1 MTILPL
7 IGRELRVRARSP
19 AAYWTRCGAALVG
32 FLICLPS
39 IENVNRSP
47 QAGAA
52 AFNSLVVAAFILC
65 SFSGFLTVDA
75 ISRERREGTL
85 GLLFLTPVQA
95 LDVLLGKFGAAG
107 LASLCILAALAP
119 VLILPLLAG
128 GVSGGEA
135 TRKVLALFDTMILSL
150 AAGLWASARGRSW
163 WSCAWT
169 AAGVLA
175 GVMFGPL
182 FLEFIYP
189 VLRPLR
195 LSWSG
200 PLSALTWAGD
210 TNYSSSPAHYWVSI
224 ASVHAISWLLVNAA
238 GIRLGRAWREG
249 DDSEPVRVRHAT
261 EHEAFAADE
270 TLLNSAPPQGFML
283 FNVNIINPKHEPL
296 APGQAPLEWLAG
308 RQIGVRTV
316 VWAGALLGLVFYRGF
331 GLSPQGMPV
340 FVMEGCLFAWA
351 ASRFF
356 IEARRNGELE
366 LLLTTPEGGK
376 TIVASQWKWLFAVF
390 YWPVVTLMVAPFVE
404 LVAALFD
411 RHSNFLIIVNMLLSG
426 VNTVAGIAALLW
438 AGMWFGWSQ
447 RSQTGAILR
456 IILAAQGAPYLI
468 LMVFSRVIFPLRHSI
483 YSPIPA
489 SAGTLLGTT
498 LPRILILLYYLWL
511 IPWASRRL
519 TIELR
524 TPPLEKTGLSAWR
537 RGAFLFSPVADAVE
551 DDQKKSSG

>member
-1 MTILPL
+1 
-7 IGRELRVRARSP
+7 
-19 AAYWTRCGAALVG
+19 
-32 FLICLPS
+32 
-39 IENVNRSP
+39 
-47 QAGAA
+47 
-52 AFNSLVVAAFILC
+52 
-65 SFSGFLTVDA
+65 
-75 ISRERREGTL
+75 
-85 GLLFLTPVQA
+85 
-95 LDVLLGKFGAAG
+95 
-107 LASLCILAALAP
+107 
-119 VLILPLLAG
+119 
-128 GVSGGEA
+128 
-135 TRKVLALFDTMILSL
+135 
-150 AAGLWASARGRSW
+150 
-163 WSCAWT
+163 
-169 AAGVLA
+169 
-175 GVMFGPL
+175 
-182 FLEFIYP
+182 
-189 VLRPLR
+189 
-195 LSWSG
+195 
-200 PLSALTWAGD
+200 
-210 TNYSSSPAHYWVSI
+210 
-224 ASVHAISWLLVNAA
+224 
-238 GIRLGRAWREG
+238 
-249 DDSEPVRVRHAT
+249 
-261 EHEAFAADE
+261 
-270 TLLNSAPPQGFML
+270 ML